1 MHAENS
7 ALAGEK
13 MATITGG
20 ETDRQDNKLKISK
33 GMEKTLNSLKYCYSR
48 NNPHFPH
55 YFNLK
60 HLPLYKPLQ
69 PPPLPIVFRARK
81 KFNLFQS
88 INCIKKPILI

>member
-48 NNPHFPH
+48 NNPHFLH

-60 HLPLYKPLQ
+60 HLPQ
-69 PPPLPIVFRARK
+69 SPPPIVFRARK
-81 KFNLFQS
+81 KIQFISINKLHKFKNLF
-88 INCIKKPILI
+88 

>member
-60 HLPLYKPLQ
+60 HLPQ
-69 PPPLPIVFRARK
+69 SPPPIVFRARK
-81 KFNLFQS
+81 KIQFISINKLHKFKNLF
-88 INCIKKPILI
+88 